1 MYDIYGRNGEKI
13 MLLDEL
19 KIEQDDLKVGDVVY
33 TSHHP
38 NIGVWVSFR
47 YSKMR
52 KEVIQRIT
60 PKRTKIVTD
69 YGEYTNRDHFY
80 KLTDELKKQSEIAE
94 AAENICDDLAKI
106 DQFIKKH
113 SYKGIR
119 DEDMLNI
126 KDHMNAVRK
135 ILDSYEQE

>member
-60 PKRTKIVTD
+60 PKRT
-69 YGEYTNRDHFY
+69 N
-80 KLTDELKKQSEIAE
+80 
-94 AAENICDDLAKI
+94 
-106 DQFIKKH
+106 
-113 SYKGIR
+113 
-119 DEDMLNI
+119 
-126 KDHMNAVRK
+126 
-135 ILDSYEQE
+135 

>member
-1 MYDIYGRNGEKI
+1 

-52 KEVIQRIT
+52 KEVII
-60 PKRTKIVTD
+60 
-69 YGEYTNRDHFY
+69 E
-80 KLTDELKKQSEIAE
+80 
-94 AAENICDDLAKI
+94 
-106 DQFIKKH
+106 
-113 SYKGIR
+113 
-119 DEDMLNI
+119 
-126 KDHMNAVRK
+126 
-135 ILDSYEQE
+135 

>member
-1 MYDIYGRNGEKI
+1 

-80 KLTDELKKQSEIAE
+80 KYV
-94 AAENICDDLAKI
+94 NN
-106 DQFIKKH
+106 
-113 SYKGIR
+113 YK
-119 DEDMLNI
+119 
-126 KDHMNAVRK
+126 
-135 ILDSYEQE
+135 

>member
-1 MYDIYGRNGEKI
+1 

-80 KLTDELKKQSEIAE
+80 KMTDELKKQSEIAE
-94 AAENICDDLAKI
+94 AAETFSFPPPLIHPSSPLTQTI
-106 DQFIKKH
+106 
-113 SYKGIR
+113 SY
-119 DEDMLNI
+119 N
-126 KDHMNAVRK
+126 HTPVA
-135 ILDSYEQE
+135 

>member
-1 MYDIYGRNGEKI
+1 

-80 KLTDELKKQSEIAE
+80 KMTDELKKQSEIAE

-113 SYKGIR
+113 SYNCLLYTSDAA
-119 DEDMLNI
+119 DE
-126 KDHMNAVRK
+126 
-135 ILDSYEQE
+135 

>member
-1 MYDIYGRNGEKI
+1 

-52 KEVIQRIT
+52 KEVI
-60 PKRTKIVTD
+60 VTD

-80 KLTDELKKQSEIAE
+80 KMTDELKKQSEIAE

>member
-47 YSKMR
+47 YFSG
-52 KEVIQRIT
+52 IQ
-60 PKRTKIVTD
+60 KC
-69 YGEYTNRDHFY
+69 E
-80 KLTDELKKQSEIAE
+80 KK
-94 AAENICDDLAKI
+94 
-106 DQFIKKH
+106 
-113 SYKGIR
+113 
-119 DEDMLNI
+119 
-126 KDHMNAVRK
+126 
-135 ILDSYEQE
+135 

>member
-1 MYDIYGRNGEKI
+1 

-80 KLTDELKKQSEIAE
+80 RMTDELKKQSEIAE
-94 AAENICDDLAKI
+94 ATENICDDLAKI

-113 SYKGIR
+113 SYKGIH
-119 DEDMLNI
+119 DEDML
-126 KDHMNAVRK
+126 K
-135 ILDSYEQE
+135 II

>member
-1 MYDIYGRNGEKI
+1 

-69 YGEYTNRDHFY
+69 YGEYTNHDHFY
-80 KLTDELKKQSEIAE
+80 KMTDELKKPLKHYLKKKKSLTKYAILKSNNERKSR
-94 AAENICDDLAKI
+94 NIWI
-106 DQFIKKH
+106 H
-113 SYKGIR
+113 
-119 DEDMLNI
+119 
-126 KDHMNAVRK
+126 
-135 ILDSYEQE
+135 

>member
-80 KLTDELKKQSEIAE
+80 KMTDELKKQSEIAE
-94 AAENICDDLAKI
+94 AAENIWMILLKLINLLRNTVIKGFVMKI
-106 DQFIKKH
+106 C
-113 SYKGIR
+113 
-119 DEDMLNI
+119 
-126 KDHMNAVRK
+126 
-135 ILDSYEQE
+135 

>member
-1 MYDIYGRNGEKI
+1 

-80 KLTDELKKQSEIAE
+80 KMTDELQRQQKTSVMILLKLI
-94 AAENICDDLAKI
+94 NLLRNTVIKGFVMKIC
-106 DQFIKKH
+106 
-113 SYKGIR
+113 
-119 DEDMLNI
+119 
-126 KDHMNAVRK
+126 
-135 ILDSYEQE
+135 

>member
-1 MYDIYGRNGEKI
+1 

-80 KLTDELKKQSEIAE
+80 KMTDELKLQRQQKTSVMILLKLI
-94 AAENICDDLAKI
+94 NLLRNTVIKGFVMKIC
-106 DQFIKKH
+106 
-113 SYKGIR
+113 
-119 DEDMLNI
+119 
-126 KDHMNAVRK
+126 
-135 ILDSYEQE
+135 

>member
-80 KLTDELKKQSEIAE
+80 KMTDELKKPSVMILLKLI
-94 AAENICDDLAKI
+94 NLLRNTVIKGFVMKIC
-106 DQFIKKH
+106 
-113 SYKGIR
+113 
-119 DEDMLNI
+119 
-126 KDHMNAVRK
+126 
-135 ILDSYEQE
+135 